1 MDAGSVSF
9 SVECDLNKLYRDL
22 DQAFNTIKGFS
33 HKATD
38 LLNLQAKVNFDY
50 ETLKKAR
57 ERINNDFANIT
68 VTPKINQK
76 VVSEESTKAKK
87 IIENNLNSVNVSGLT
102 KTLTAIKFDPTIR
115 SKNIIETSIKFDK
128 KTIQNQLD
136 LLRPTIVIGTKL
148 GRITL
153 GTDLRAITKEIMAGL
168 AIGLSGVGGIGG
180 SVGKGLIAGMKSALG
195 IHSPATEAIAVMK
208 QIIAGFAVGLKQAN
222 LTTLFSGI
230 TLALKAVGKGSP
242 LNQILLGMTNLLG
255 LTAHA
260 NRETASLLSLFTS
273 IDPSIKLART
283 VGTLKILAQL
293 GNSTIGVF
301 NLGLVTPLGMAN
313 EILVQGLVP
322 NMQTILALMGVVN
335 RYTSQGLISPA
346 RLADP
351 VKALDILHKSL
362 DSVAKQAPITFN
374 LLGAGINYAK
384 LTHSISNVQMAYGLL
399 RQELIGLQ
407 QELQRVGRMAIES
420 AGSLAV
426 GGGFGGNATN
436 AFNMFD
442 MEEGV
447 KNLTKFR
454 FDTSQFTKLNYLLG
468 ESKESVEG
476 VTQSFLKN
484 SDDLLLPFDKMA
496 EGLNTMT
503 KEGMSLNEIKTN
515 FNEIA
520 NSATVSGIEIDKL
533 VPAVV
538 SVSQAF
544 NQVDMGKLSAQ
555 LATASAIGGLGV
567 DELSKGL
574 LRLSPI
580 INATGTDLVDMMS
593 LLSGMNNVTGRSQTD
608 IARSIQLMNMNLAGA
623 RGTKATPLLQQLGV
637 NPGDIRQASGE
648 LKPINEVISTLRTK
662 VQQYQAT
669 GKSAVPLTQAIFG
682 PGPIGTTIG
691 QMIGVGQNSDLMA
704 SEIQKARAIISDGS
718 ASVNSAL
725 QKDSETLN
733 ASLAKLANAT
743 QAISVSVGKFF
754 EPFLLIITNTAL
766 GVAQFF
772 NGIDSSAKG
781 FALTLKITIPLALL
795 YYKSILSFVYVHK
808 MAVASG
814 ELANVM
820 MTKQNIVSALGTEI
834 MRVKTMTMTGLSTA
848 WNVLTGKMTLAEI
861 AQGAWNLSAK
871 IGSANIAEFAS
882 TTGKANAIIGGHLKA
897 LAKMGV
903 TIGLLVVAWKVWSS
917 LFQRSEGYER
927 AKSYEALNTELEKL
941 RKNLYPED
949 KGGWDKLIDKANS
962 FKSIIVSLLDDM
974 KKVGAVEVLRN
985 QVVSGFGTTSVE
997 QNKSDPFGTENQSSI
1012 VQDVARW
1019 GPLGAVAGIGKGFVS
1034 GQQAGNQ
1041 QAMIALGQVLDSE
1054 VNPAYANGIDL
1065 LARYNVNTLE
1075 QARNVK
1081 LSAGSLANFREQ
1093 ATSQISLQQGIID
1106 KLKGV
1111 KTATEAEET
1120 VKQSAIRSAQSQI
1133 NVIRAVIAAQSSETS
1148 AIQQVAMSLDDLL
1161 KKYAQLNKER
1171 MLVAMQNKTKLEEG
1185 LVGSV
1190 STTKLTVTMD
1200 EISRDRALQS
1210 IEGLKGNIDS
1220 AKSQMA
1226 ELSVFISSSSG
1237 EELAKAQDEFDKV
1250 LKQSY
1255 QDRIQLAQELYKHE
1269 LDLAL
1274 ENIKQIELAR
1284 KNSLKQLTNNNE
1296 LASADTDR
1304 KSSLQSITAEV
1315 ALMPLDKVKQDLEYK
1330 LQIAEITENDK
1341 AVEELKSQIYSQ
1353 NLVIAQSKL
1362 KYDSESLEL
1371 QIESRNIALDTAKI
1385 NAEIAVAESQANLAR
1400 GFANKE
1406 SREVIDSL
1414 QIELAHRQ
1422 KLVTSAQANI
1432 NNNNKIA
1439 ELERRKLALSGQLG
1453 QEALKQAREV
1463 ERLRDA
1469 KAKAKEQEKES
1480 LDIAKEKTKV
1490 ESSKSSKEPKA
1501 PKKPKAPKTPKEP
1514 KLSRMNGELLSAT
1527 QLELKAMDRIEAVQ
1541 NAVNEKE
1548 KAGLDIIKAK
1558 LDLQLKY
1565 LESIKAIGDNAVPMF
1580 ESTTNPELMLSVMQQ
1595 QMTLQQEIDQV
1606 KIEGIQAQIEAN
1618 LLNLEIDKQRE
1629 LSALRRNEIE
1639 ARGGILDAKQSL
1651 LDAQKENDNE
1661 GMTIARQQLS
1671 LANDNLSTVLEERK
1685 HTEDL
1690 FNQKKE
1696 LLAIE
1701 SKSNLLQEK
1710 MSQRAGKFAD
1720 QQAKLNSVA
1729 KTYNNLL
1736 DQQQKQLES
1745 IYGLNK
1751 SIYDARLNALTQES
1765 GFLDRALELKSAIS
1779 NADENTPKTLITEQ
1793 TKQLKVIGD
1802 GSEKKLLMDR
1812 LKLEQKMAQEKM
1824 ASLKAE
1830 QSMQKNLLLIELNK
1844 QKIQS
1849 QMAVL
1854 QAQVMAMSLQGT
1866 PQQENANGLVR
1877 DAVKNQINTETMANN
1892 AMDSLGI
1899 KQAVDSYNQAMENF
1913 KNINQQRINV
1923 ATAGYTPDGALPQ
1936 IPKIYDVPSLKQEQ
1950 QYQPAQIGDSILKDV
1965 AQFLNTARAES
1976 SLSNIESSVNQILDK
1991 MGITPPPEPTT
2002 PGGKQSGGFT
2012 KVGVDGAE
2020 PSPNITNNYG
2030 GITVIS
2036 SDPTGDARKVL
2047 IDLAK
2052 ANKNRF

>member
-1 MDAGSVSF
+1 MIIVDAGSVNF

-38 LLNLQAKVNFDY
+38 LLNLQSRVNFDY
-50 ETLKKAR
+50 DSLKKAR
-57 ERINNDFANIT
+57 ERINNDFANTT

-76 VVSEESTKAKK
+76 VVSEESVKAKK
-87 IIENNLNSVNVSGLT
+87 TIENNLNSVNVSGLT
-102 KTLTAIKFDPTIR
+102 KTLSSIKFDPTIR

-136 LLRPTIVIGTKL
+136 LLRPTIVIGPKL

-168 AIGLSGVGGIGG
+168 AIGLSGVAGIGG

-195 IHSPATEAIAVMK
+195 IHSPATEAIKIMQQVV
-208 QIIAGFAVGLKQAN
+208 AGFAVGIKQAN
-222 LTTLFSGI
+222 LASLFNPI
-230 TLALKAVGKGSP
+230 TLAMQVITKGSP
-242 LNQILLGMTNLLG
+242 FNQILLGMTNLLG
-255 LTAHA
+255 LTAHT

-293 GNSTIGVF
+293 GNSMIGVF
-301 NLGLVTPLGMAN
+301 NLGLTTPFGMAN
-313 EILVQGLVP
+313 DILVTGLLP

-346 RLADP
+346 RLLDP

-362 DSVAKQAPITFN
+362 DAVGKQAPITFG
-374 LLGAGINYAK
+374 LLEMGLNYSK
-384 LTHSISNVQMAYGLL
+384 LTHSISGVQMAYGLL

-407 QELQRVGRMAIES
+407 QELQLVGRMAIES
-420 AGSLAV
+420 AGSLAQ
-426 GGGFGGNATN
+426 GGGFRAGQTN
-436 AFNMFD
+436 AFNMLQ
-442 MEEGV
+442 MQEGV
-447 KNLTKFR
+447 ENLTKFR

-468 ESKESVEG
+468 ESKESVES

-484 SDDLLLPFDKMA
+484 SDDLVLPFDKLA
-496 EGLNTMT
+496 DGLNAMT
-503 KEGMSLNEIKTN
+503 KEGMSLNEIKSS

-574 LRLSPI
+574 LKLSPI
-580 INATGTDLVDMMS
+580 INATGSDITDMMA
-593 LLSGMNNVTGRSQTD
+593 LLAGVNNATGRSQTD

-623 RGTKATPLLQQLGV
+623 KATPLLQQLGV
-637 NPGDIRQASGE
+637 NPTDIRQATGE
-648 LKPINEVISTLRTK
+648 LKPINDVITTLRTK

-772 NGIDSSAKG
+772 NGIDSSAKA

-795 YYKSILSFVYVHK
+795 YYKSILSFVYAHK

-834 MRVKTMTMTGLSTA
+834 MKIKAMTMTGLSTA
-848 WNVLTGKMTLAEI
+848 WSILTGKMTLAEI

-882 TTGKANAIIGGHLKA
+882 TTGKANAIIGSHLKSM
-897 LAKMGV
+897 AKLGV
-903 TIGLLVVAWKVWSS
+903 TIGLLIGAWKVWAS

-949 KGGWDKLIDKANS
+949 KGGWDRLIDKANS

-985 QVVSGFGTTSVE
+985 QVVGGFGTTSE
-997 QNKSDPFGTENQSSI
+997 QQNKTDPFGTEKQTNI
-1012 VQDVARW
+1012 IQDVARW
-1019 GPLGAVAGIGKGFVS
+1019 GPLGALAGIGKGFVS
-1034 GQQAGNQ
+1034 GQQVGNQ

-1133 NVIRAVIAAQSSETS
+1133 NVIRAVIASQSAEVS

-1161 KKYAQLNKER
+1161 KKYAQLGKER
-1171 MLVAMQNKTKLEEG
+1171 MLVAMQNKAKFEEG

-1190 STTKLTVTMD
+1190 STTKLTVSMD

-1210 IEGLKGNIDS
+1210 IEGLKGNISS

-1255 QDRIQLAQELYKHE
+1255 QDRIQLAQELYKYE

-1296 LASADTDR
+1296 LESANTDR
-1304 KSSLQSITAEV
+1304 KTSLQSITAEV
-1315 ALMPLDKVKQDLEYK
+1315 SLMPLDKIKQDLEYK

-1400 GFANKE
+1400 AFANKE

-1422 KLVTSAQANI
+1422 KLVASAQANI

-1439 ELERRKLALSGQLG
+1439 ELERRRLALSGQLG

-1490 ESSKSSKEPKA
+1490 EKIKTPKQPKEPRVT
-1501 PKKPKAPKTPKEP
+1501 TPKEP
-1514 KLSRMNGELLSAT
+1514 KVNRLNGELLSAT
-1527 QLELKAMDRIEAVQ
+1527 QLELKAMDRIDAVQ
-1541 NAVNEKE
+1541 DVINQKE
-1548 KAGLDIIKAK
+1548 QVSLDIIKAK

-1580 ESTTNPELMLSVMQQ
+1580 ESTTNPELMLSVMQE
-1595 QMTLQQEIDQV
+1595 QMTLQKEIDQV

-1720 QQAKLNSVA
+1720 QQSKLNSVA

-1765 GFLDRALELKSAIS
+1765 GLLDKALELKSAIS
-1779 NADENTPKTLITEQ
+1779 NADENTPKSLVVEQ

-1812 LKLEQKMAQEKM
+1812 LKLEQKMASEKM
-1824 ASLKAE
+1824 LALKAE

-1866 PQQENANGLVR
+1866 PQQDNANGLVR

-1892 AMDSLGI
+1892 AMDSLGV
-1899 KQAVDSYNQAMENF
+1899 KQAMESYNQAMENF

-1936 IPKIYDVPSLKQEQ
+1936 VPKIYDVPSLKQEQ

-1965 AQFLNTARAES
+1965 AQFLNTARAET
-1976 SLSNIESSVNQILDK
+1976 SLGNIESSVNQILEK
-1991 MGITPPPEPTT
+1991 MGVNPPAEPTA
-2002 PGGKQSGGFT
+2002 PGKQSGGFT
-2012 KVGVDGAE
+2012 KVGVPGAE
-2020 PSPNITNNYG
+2020 PSPNVTNNYG

-2047 IDLAK
+2047 TDLAK
-2052 ANKNRF
+2052 ANRNK